1 LKARKLD
8 PATTASNPATISHSR
23 FAPVV
28 ASVAAGVVEAGAVVA
43 ADADGVTE
51 LELAD
56 AAEVPTELVAV
67 EANVYEVPLVKP
79 VTVQEV
85 AGAVIEH
92 VAPPGVAVTV

>member
-1 LKARKLD
+1 MTSIQPRTRANAGAQAETLV
-8 PATTASNPATISHSR
+8 
-23 FAPVV
+23 PVV

-67 EANVYEVPLVKP
+67 EANV
-79 VTVQEV
+79 
-85 AGAVIEH
+85 
-92 VAPPGVAVTV
+92 